1 VEPVTAPMSGDG
13 EYEAAVAN
21 WQSAVEAAVSGNA
34 AQQAQAAQWFDAG
47 LLGDPQAH
55 SPAAGN
61 APNL

>member
-1 VEPVTAPMSGDG
+1 MTAPMSGDG

-47 LLGDPQAH
+47 LPGDPQVRRV
-55 SPAAGN
+55 SPSN
-61 APNL
+61 A